1 MAESFHSS
9 SWYRVAEKRP
19 RLRSHTRFFRT
30 LYRGELWYVL
40 QDRTSGRY
48 HRFSPSSY
56 FVASLLDGKRTLED
70 AWQIAQRQLDDDTL
84 SQDKIIEIL
93 GQLHGADVLQGE
105 GVPDIAEMV
114 ERGERQ
120 RRKKTV
126 KSVMNP
132 LAIRLPLIDPEG
144 FLRVTMPLAR
154 PFFSVAGLLLYLG
167 LLGYGITLA
176 AVHWD
181 ELTSNVL
188 DRVLSTENIVLL
200 LLVYPLVKAIHEL
213 GHAYAITR
221 WGGEVH
227 EIGIMF
233 LVFMPV
239 PYVDAS
245 DSLSFPSKWRRAFVA
260 GAGILVEIGLAAIAM
275 IVWVN
280 AESGLVSAFAFN
292 VMLIGGVSTLF
303 FNGNPL
309 LRFDGYYVLS
319 DILEIP
325 NLGQRSNRYIGY
337 LVQKHM
343 LGIEEAKNPAT
354 APGEAGWFF
363 VYALAA
369 FAYRIFITVVIV
381 LLVSSMFF
389 SLGILLAVWS
399 VVLMFGVPLAKQVWF
414 LFASPKLRRRRG
426 RALAIM
432 GGTLG
437 AVMAAL
443 LLVPLPYSTI
453 SEGVLWVPGEAA
465 VHAGTDGLLEEVL
478 VAQGETV
485 EAGAPLV
492 RMADPLL
499 MSRVRLLE
507 VTVEELNR
515 RREALLFQ
523 DPAAARIVERELE
536 HAAADLALARDRL
549 AALDVRAETAG
560 RVALEQTTDLPG
572 RFVRKGAILGYVAD
586 PEAPLVRAVVN
597 ERDSDLVRRARRIDV
612 RFASDPESVW
622 SAHVTREIPS
632 LVAELPSMAL
642 ATIGGGRVALDP
654 AAPDRALANL
664 MHLELGLDA
673 KMPFETIGQRAYVRF
688 VHDPTP
694 VAERVYRR
702 VRQVFLR
709 HFKI

>member
-1 MAESFHSS
+1 MTESFYSS
-9 SWYRVAEKRP
+9 SWYRVADKRP

-56 FVASLLDGKRTLED
+56 FVASLLDGTRTLDEV
-70 AWQIAQRQLDDDTL
+70 WQIAERQLDDDTL
-84 SQDKIIEIL
+84 SQGRIIEIL

-114 ERGERQ
+114 ERGEKQ
-120 RRKKTV
+120 RWKKAA

-144 FLRVTMPLAR
+144 FLRVTMPLVR
-154 PFFSVAGLLLYLG
+154 PFFSVFGLLLYLG

-176 AVHWD
+176 ATHWD
-181 ELTSNVL
+181 ELTANVL

-319 DILEIP
+319 DVLEIP

-337 LVQKHM
+337 LIQKHM
-343 LGIEEAKNPAT
+343 LGIDDAKNPAT
-354 APGEAGWFF
+354 APGEAGWFVF
-363 VYALAA
+363 YALAA

-389 SLGILLAVWS
+389 SLGILLAIWS
-399 VVLMFGVPLAKQVWF
+399 VLLMFGVPLAKHVWF
-414 LFASPKLRRRRG
+414 LFTSPKLRRRRG
-426 RALAIM
+426 RALAIV
-432 GGTLG
+432 GGTVG
-437 AVMAAL
+437 AAAAAL
-443 LLVPLPYSTI
+443 LFVPLPYSTV

-465 VHAGTDGLLEEVL
+465 VHAGTDGVVEEIL
-478 VAQGETV
+478 VAQGEAVAPGT
-485 EAGAPLV
+485 PLV
-492 RMADPLL
+492 RMTDPLL
-499 MSRVRLLE
+499 DSRVDLLE
-507 VTVEELNR
+507 VTVEELAR
-515 RREALLFQ
+515 RRDALMFD

-536 HAAADLALARDRL
+536 HAEADLALARERL
-549 AALDVRAETAG
+549 AALEVRAATGG
-560 RVALEQTTDLPG
+560 RVAMPRTTDLPG
-572 RFVRKGAILGYVAD
+572 RFVPKGALLGYVSD
-586 PEAPLVRAVVN
+586 PEEPLVRAVVD
-597 ERDSDLVRRARRIDV
+597 ERDSDLVRQAERIDV
-612 RFASDPESVW
+612 RFASDPATVW
-622 SAHVTREIPS
+622 PARVEREIPA
-632 LVAELPSMAL
+632 LDAQLPSLAL
-642 ATIGGGRVALDP
+642 ATTGGGRIALDP

-664 MHLELGLDA
+664 LHLELAIDEG
-673 KMPFETIGQRAYVRF
+673 MTFETIGERAYVRF
-688 VHDPTP
+688 VHEPTP

-709 HFKI
+709 HFQI